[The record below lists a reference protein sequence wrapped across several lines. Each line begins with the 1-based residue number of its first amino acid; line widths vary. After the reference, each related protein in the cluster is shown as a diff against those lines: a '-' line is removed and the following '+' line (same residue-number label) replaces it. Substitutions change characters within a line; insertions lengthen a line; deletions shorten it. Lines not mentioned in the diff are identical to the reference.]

1 MLVMRRVQLSS
12 ESQGESLFVV
22 QQKIPRASVLTCMSS
37 EMVGQ
42 LLLLIEVLRGLF
54 KLRNVRTCEISCF
67 LLPTCKALL
76 PSWRSFRST
85 IRPRYLHVILKMQKP

>member
-1 MLVMRRVQLSS
+1 MLISSAMLVMWRLQLSS
-12 ESQGESLFVV
+12 ESQWESLFVV

-67 LLPTCKALL
+67 LLPTCKTLL
-76 PSWRSFRST
+76 PS
-85 IRPRYLHVILKMQKP
+85 